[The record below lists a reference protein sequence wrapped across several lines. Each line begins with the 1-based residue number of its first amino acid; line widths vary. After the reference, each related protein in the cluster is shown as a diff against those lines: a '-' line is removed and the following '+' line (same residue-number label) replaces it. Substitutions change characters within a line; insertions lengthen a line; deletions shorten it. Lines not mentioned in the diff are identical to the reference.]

1 MDNGQFEEIYSGPI
15 NKNKTI
21 HEPEARGDNSVE
33 LFKTYTYRIEETQN
47 EIFSA
52 KKTIREMRKEIFIT
66 RKFCRLDFVD
76 YFCTAKD
83 GRGDSENPLP
93 LNIFN

>member
-1 MDNGQFEEIYSGPI
+1 MIQISKYLN
-15 NKNKTI
+15 
-21 HEPEARGDNSVE
+21 
-33 LFKTYTYRIEETQN
+33 FKQE
-47 EIFSA
+47 
-52 KKTIREMRKEIFIT
+52 KEIFIT